1 MAAPA
6 DRRNIVVLSIAVSF
20 FILALIS
27 TIVIAS
33 LLLTGYSSSKACVH
47 NGTTYKHAQAFMD
60 DCNSC
65 SCDNGNVACTTMAC
79 DDDYG
84 GLGLLEE

>member
-1 MAAPA
+1 MTVPA

-20 FILALIS
+20 FVLALIS
-27 TIVIAS
+27 TVVIAF
-33 LLLTGYSSSKACVH
+33 LLLTGYSSSKACVY
-47 NGTTYKHAQAFMD
+47 NGTTYKHAQSFMD

-79 DDDYG
+79 DDDYE
-84 GLGLLEE
+84 GLGPLGE